1 MTRKY
6 LKGREFYMKITCTKC
21 AADFETEKTSGTV
34 YCPYCGSEQT
44 ISAPSVQNDDEFFSD
59 EHLSGTYQ
67 SVQPTYQPVQPTYQ
81 PVQPTYHASFES
93 DAKANKAVK
102 NVFSFAI
109 LLLVF
114 GLLRFFTGFL
124 NIGELAELNE
134 GLGSVT
140 NQVAYKALKAYV
152 SLSYTEIV
160 MHVAIV
166 ACASAIV
173 ALTAKVRKAK
183 FPIADESIFESYKK
197 AFIASC
203 VMLGVLV
210 VYTIVE
216 ICGLSVLIELQGL
229 YGEDV
234 FSAGTWAGSFV
245 WTLLLLASG
254 VVCLVSSLK
263 LSKKQN

>member
-1 MTRKY
+1 
-6 LKGREFYMKITCTKC
+6 MKITCSKC
-21 AADFETEKTSGTV
+21 AADFETEKTSGTI

-59 EHLSGTYQ
+59 EHSNG
-67 SVQPTYQPVQPTYQ
+67 TYQPVQPTYQ

-109 LLLVF
+109 LLLVI

-124 NIGELAELNE
+124 NIGELVELNE
-134 GLGSVT
+134 GLGSVA

-160 MHVAIV
+160 MHFAIV

-216 ICGLSVLIELQGL
+216 ICGLSVLIQLQGL

-234 FSAGTWAGSFV
+234 FSAATWAGSFV

-254 VVCLVSSLK
+254 VVCLISSLK

>member
-1 MTRKY
+1 
-6 LKGREFYMKITCTKC
+6 MKITCSKC
-21 AADFETEKTSGTV
+21 AADFETEKTSGTI

-59 EHLSGTYQ
+59 EHSNGA
-67 SVQPTYQPVQPTYQ
+67 YQPVQPTYQ

-109 LLLVF
+109 LLLVI

-124 NIGELAELNE
+124 NIGELVELNE
-134 GLGSVT
+134 ALGSVA

-234 FSAGTWAGSFV
+234 FSAATWAGSFV

-254 VVCLVSSLK
+254 VVCLISSLK

>member
-1 MTRKY
+1 
-6 LKGREFYMKITCTKC
+6 MKITCSKC
-21 AADFETEKTSGTV
+21 SADFETEKTSGTI

-59 EHLSGTYQ
+59 EHSNG
-67 SVQPTYQPVQPTYQ
+67 TYQPVQPTYQ

-109 LLLVF
+109 LLLVI

-124 NIGELAELNE
+124 NIGELVELNE
-134 GLGSVT
+134 GLGSVA
-140 NQVAYKALKAYV
+140 NQVAYKALKACV

-160 MHVAIV
+160 MHFAIV

-234 FSAGTWAGSFV
+234 FSAATWAGSFV

-254 VVCLVSSLK
+254 VVCLISSLK

>member
-1 MTRKY
+1 
-6 LKGREFYMKITCTKC
+6 MKITCSKC
-21 AADFETEKTSGTV
+21 AADFETEKTSGTI

-59 EHLSGTYQ
+59 EHSNG
-67 SVQPTYQPVQPTYQ
+67 TYQPVQPTYQ

-102 NVFSFAI
+102 NVFAFAI

-234 FSAGTWAGSFV
+234 FSAATWAGSFV

>member
-1 MTRKY
+1 
-6 LKGREFYMKITCTKC
+6 MKITCSKC
-21 AADFETEKTSGTV
+21 AADFETEKTSGTI

-59 EHLSGTYQ
+59 EHSNG
-67 SVQPTYQPVQPTYQ
+67 TYQPVQPTYQ

-109 LLLVF
+109 LLLVI

-124 NIGELAELNE
+124 NIGELVELNE
-134 GLGSVT
+134 ALGSVA

-173 ALTAKVRKAK
+173 ALTAKVRNAK

-216 ICGLSVLIELQGL
+216 ICGLSVLIQLQGL
-229 YGEDV
+229 YGKDV
-234 FSAGTWAGSFV
+234 FSAVTWAGSFV

-254 VVCLVSSLK
+254 VVCLISSLK

>member
-6 LKGREFYMKITCTKC
+6 LKGREFYMKITCNKC
-21 AADFETEKTSGTV
+21 AADFETEKTSGIV
-34 YCPYCGSEQT
+34 YCPYCGSEQA
-44 ISAPSVQNDDEFFSD
+44 ISAPTTQNDDEFFSD
-59 EHLSGTYQ
+59 EHLNE
-67 SVQPTYQPVQPTYQ
+67 TYQPVQPTYQ

-102 NVFSFAI
+102 NVFSFAV
-109 LLLVF
+109 LLLVI
-114 GLLRFFTGFL
+114 GLLRFFTGFI
-124 NIGELAELNE
+124 NIGDLVEIND
-134 GLGSVT
+134 GLSSVA
-140 NQVAYKALKAYV
+140 NQVVYKALKSYV
-152 SLSYTEIV
+152 SLSYTEIF
-160 MHVAIV
+160 MHIAIV

-216 ICGLSVLIELQGL
+216 ICGLAVLIKLQDL

-234 FSAGTWAGSFV
+234 FSASTWAGSFV

-254 VVCLVSSLK
+254 VVCLISSLK

>member
-1 MTRKY
+1 
-6 LKGREFYMKITCTKC
+6 MKITCSKC
-21 AADFETEKTSGTV
+21 AADFETEKTSGTI

-59 EHLSGTYQ
+59 EHSNG
-67 SVQPTYQPVQPTYQ
+67 TYQPVQPTYQ

-109 LLLVF
+109 LLLVI

-124 NIGELAELNE
+124 NIGELGELNE
-134 GLGSVT
+134 GLGSVA

-173 ALTAKVRKAK
+173 ALTAKVRNAK
-183 FPIADESIFESYKK
+183 FPIADENIFESYKK
-197 AFIASC
+197 RS
-203 VMLGVLV
+203 
-210 VYTIVE
+210 
-216 ICGLSVLIELQGL
+216 
-229 YGEDV
+229 
-234 FSAGTWAGSFV
+234 
-245 WTLLLLASG
+245 LLL
-254 VVCLVSSLK
+254 V
-263 LSKKQN
+263 

>member
-1 MTRKY
+1 
-6 LKGREFYMKITCTKC
+6 MKITCTKC

-44 ISAPSVQNDDEFFSD
+44 ISAPSVRNDDEFFSD
-59 EHLSGTYQ
+59 EHLNG
-67 SVQPTYQPVQPTYQ
+67 TYQPVQPTHQ

-109 LLLVF
+109 LLLVI

-124 NIGELAELNE
+124 NIGELGELNE
-134 GLGSVT
+134 GLGSVA

-183 FPIADESIFESYKK
+183 FPIADESIFVSYKK

-216 ICGLSVLIELQGL
+216 ICGLSVLIQLQGL

-234 FSAGTWAGSFV
+234 FSAATWAGSFV

-254 VVCLVSSLK
+254 VVCLISSLK

>member
-1 MTRKY
+1 
-6 LKGREFYMKITCTKC
+6 MKITCTKC

-59 EHLSGTYQ
+59 EHLNE
-67 SVQPTYQPVQPTYQ
+67 PYQPVQPTYQ

-203 VMLGVLV
+203 VMLGVLI

>member
-1 MTRKY
+1 
-6 LKGREFYMKITCTKC
+6 MKITCSKC
-21 AADFETEKTSGTV
+21 AADFETEKTSGTI

-59 EHLSGTYQ
+59 EHLNG
-67 SVQPTYQPVQPTYQ
+67 TYQPVQPTYQ

-109 LLLVF
+109 LLLVI

-124 NIGELAELNE
+124 NIGELGELNE
-134 GLGSVT
+134 GLGSVA

-183 FPIADESIFESYKK
+183 FPIADESIFVSYKK

-216 ICGLSVLIELQGL
+216 ICGLSVLIQLQGL

-234 FSAGTWAGSFV
+234 FSAATWAGSFV

-254 VVCLVSSLK
+254 VVCLISSLK

>member
-1 MTRKY
+1 
-6 LKGREFYMKITCTKC
+6 MKITCSKC
-21 AADFETEKTSGTV
+21 AADFETEKTSGTI

-59 EHLSGTYQ
+59 EHSNG
-67 SVQPTYQPVQPTYQ
+67 TYQPVQPTYQ

-109 LLLVF
+109 LLLVI

-124 NIGELAELNE
+124 NIGELVELNE
-134 GLGSVT
+134 ALGSVA

-173 ALTAKVRKAK
+173 ALTAKVRNAK

-216 ICGLSVLIELQGL
+216 ICGLSVLIQLQGL

-234 FSAGTWAGSFV
+234 FSAVTWAGSFV

-254 VVCLVSSLK
+254 VVCLISSLK

>member
-1 MTRKY
+1 
-6 LKGREFYMKITCTKC
+6 MKITCSKC
-21 AADFETEKTSGTV
+21 AADFETEKTSGTI

-59 EHLSGTYQ
+59 EHSNE
-67 SVQPTYQPVQPTYQ
+67 TYQPVQPTYQ

-109 LLLVF
+109 LLLVI

-124 NIGELAELNE
+124 NIGELVELNE
-134 GLGSVT
+134 ALGSVA

-216 ICGLSVLIELQGL
+216 ICGLSVLIQLQGL

-234 FSAGTWAGSFV
+234 FSAATWAGSFV

-254 VVCLVSSLK
+254 VVCLISSLK